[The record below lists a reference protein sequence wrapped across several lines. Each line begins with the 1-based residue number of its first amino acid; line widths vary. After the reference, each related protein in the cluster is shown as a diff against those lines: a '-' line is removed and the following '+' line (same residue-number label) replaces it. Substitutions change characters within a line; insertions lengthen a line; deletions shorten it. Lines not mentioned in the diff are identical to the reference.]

1 MGLYAYELNRDSTED
16 SRHEVN
22 REQVD
27 SSSDPRVNFD
37 EVQEMINKADEYGR
51 ALRVAL
57 AVIFVTIVFGAIMAV
72 QYGPLRSK
80 LV

>member
-1 MGLYAYELNRDSTED
+1 MYLVTAICFVGLYAYEFNRDSTDD

-37 EVQEMINKADEYGR
+37 EVQEMINKALSSSED
-51 ALRVAL
+51 
-57 AVIFVTIVFGAIMAV
+57 FS
-72 QYGPLRSK
+72 PLHMQ
-80 LV
+80 